1 MLITNN
7 RFAQV
12 GLLCANMFSQKWQT
26 LPFTGSEY
34 LIIKKFKVW
43 KFCVRKGKVK
53 GKKEGKNLKD
63 ET

>member
-1 MLITNN
+1 
-7 RFAQV
+7 
-12 GLLCANMFSQKWQT
+12 MFSQKWQT